1 MFTIIGRPCDV
12 AQSYNYIFILPLE
25 IHPGVHKQ
33 THTQSAG
40 TLHGNDHAAERSDKG
55 PTIESQDIIAV
66 SE

>member
-1 MFTIIGRPCDV
+1 MIGLDTTR
-12 AQSYNYIFILPLE
+12 LPLE

-55 PTIESQDIIAV
+55 PTIERQDIIAV